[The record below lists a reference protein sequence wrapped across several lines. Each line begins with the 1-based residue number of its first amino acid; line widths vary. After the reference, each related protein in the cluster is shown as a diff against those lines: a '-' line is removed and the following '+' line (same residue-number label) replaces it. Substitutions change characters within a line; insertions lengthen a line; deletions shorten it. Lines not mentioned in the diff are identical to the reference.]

1 MSIKNDLNVLKND
14 EAKILCNAM
23 GDWNDYADRTGFYTG
38 HIMKNSPYNAED
50 ESKDCW
56 YVMNICMS
64 VNYSA
69 TQIAINAFNKET
81 YIRNK
86 INKEWTV
93 WTKLGNGCDADTVD
107 GKHASDFATINDVTA
122 LNNLLNNKV
131 DKITGKSLSTN
142 DFTND
147 YKTKLDNIQQGA
159 QANVQSD
166 WNITDI
172 NSYAFIKNKPES
184 LPADG
189 GNADTLDGKH
199 ASDFQKVIIHNE
211 IVDFNNIAEEGI
223 HKIMVSENK
232 NAPTGNWGVLV
243 VQSTGHIRQIWCP
256 DKGNDIYTRESSNT
270 ATGWLEWSKINSR
283 SAENLECPE
292 FEGDLNNFKEM
303 YSPRAISRS
312 KLQNYPPQIYAPE
325 GTNPGGCDGGSI
337 INLGRNKSQFYQ
349 FYFTQHQLIFQRTFV
364 EWNNPQWTEWK
375 DLRDANTLSGK
386 YESYFAKATDINELK
401 AKIKI
406 LEDSIK

>member
-1 MSIKNDLNVLKND
+1 MSIKNDLNVLNND
-14 EAKILCNAM
+14 EAQILCNAM

-93 WTKLGNGCDADTVD
+93 WTKLGNGCDADTV
-107 GKHASDFATINDVTA
+107 
-122 LNNLLNNKV
+122 
-131 DKITGKSLSTN
+131 
-142 DFTND
+142 
-147 YKTKLDNIQQGA
+147 
-159 QANVQSD
+159 
-166 WNITDI
+166 
-172 NSYAFIKNKPES
+172 
-184 LPADG
+184 
-189 GNADTLDGKH
+189 DGKH

-325 GTNPGGCDGGSI
+325 GTNPGGCDGGSV

-401 AKIKI
+401 ARIKS